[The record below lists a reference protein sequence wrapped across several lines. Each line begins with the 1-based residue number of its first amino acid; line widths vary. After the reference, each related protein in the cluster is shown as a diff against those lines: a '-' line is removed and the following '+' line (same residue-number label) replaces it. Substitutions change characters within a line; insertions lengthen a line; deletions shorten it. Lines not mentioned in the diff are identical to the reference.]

1 MGSSPKT
8 GRLLSRAQHLREH
21 ARSVINAA
29 GGLQP
34 PHRVVHPALG
44 AIADARGRSRLE
56 RAPALRLHR
65 EGFIGHHAVVLG
77 RLVQDREHALVVGRA
92 DLVLAEAVVYRGLP
106 HAADRVVALGL
117 VGELVPGAEL
127 VELGPRV
134 GCGLLRALLVGLA
147 LRRLAALADLVE
159 RAVDLLEVL
168 FELAG
173 GGRVLLVELVPVWLL
188 GDQRREL
195 LLLVLAELDVGV
207 AGLLGLRAA
216 LVDGLGDLD
225 HLAHAVVERLLALI
239 ASERLVEAGLD
250 FGAVSL
256 ELVPGR
262 GRLPRCPFGAVPLVW
277 FFSVWI
283 GIVGAFADPLGRLI
297 FGCAVIVVGG
307 GCRTFRG
314 LRNGVPFFRPAIGNS
329 PLLFEQAGVRGA
341 VAGVAPVVAFDFA
354 GLEDRLRLAGRDE
367 APRHV
372 ALARRLRDFLRESL
386 ARLVQAFRR
395 HGWRSAGR
403 RGGNCRGGCRARPGS
418 RRGRAGAPPI
428 RPGARQRA
436 AGRAAR

>member
-106 HAADRVVALGL
+106 HAADRVVDLGL

-159 RAVDLLEVL
+159 RALDLLEVL

-239 ASERLVEAGLD
+239 APERLVEADLD
-250 FGAVSL
+250 FGGVAGV
-256 ELVPGR
+256 
-262 GRLPRCPFGAVPLVW
+262 PFGVVPLVW

-314 LRNGVPFFRPAIGNS
+314 LRHGVAFFRPAIGNL
-329 PLLFEQAGVRGA
+329 PPRFEPEGVRAAGA
-341 VAGVAPVVAFDFA
+341 RVAPVVAFARA
-354 GLEDRLRLAGRDE
+354 GLEARRRLAGRDE
-367 APRHV
+367 ASRHV
-372 ALARRLRDFLRESL
+372 ALARRLR
-386 ARLVQAFRR
+386 
-395 HGWRSAGR
+395 
-403 RGGNCRGGCRARPGS
+403 
-418 RRGRAGAPPI
+418 
-428 RPGARQRA
+428 
-436 AGRAAR
+436 